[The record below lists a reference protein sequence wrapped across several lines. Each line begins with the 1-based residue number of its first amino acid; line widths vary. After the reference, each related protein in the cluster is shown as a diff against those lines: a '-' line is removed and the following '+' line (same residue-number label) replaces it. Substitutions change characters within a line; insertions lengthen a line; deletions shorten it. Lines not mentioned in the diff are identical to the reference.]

1 MDKKR
6 ILLICS
12 AGMSTSMLMTK
23 MQKCAEERGIDI
35 EVMAIAS
42 TTADKFLAKE
52 KVDVVLL
59 GPQVKYL
66 RGRYEKSLAKDNIP
80 LAVIDMKDYGKMN
93 GENVLNTALDLIN
106 NGK

>member
-1 MDKKR
+1 MDKNR

-23 MQKCAEERGIDI
+23 MQKCAEERGIYI

-42 TTADKFLAKE
+42 TIADKFLAKE

-66 RGRYEKSLAKDNIP
+66 RGRAEHKQ
-80 LAVIDMKDYGKMN
+80 
-93 GENVLNTALDLIN
+93 
-106 NGK
+106 